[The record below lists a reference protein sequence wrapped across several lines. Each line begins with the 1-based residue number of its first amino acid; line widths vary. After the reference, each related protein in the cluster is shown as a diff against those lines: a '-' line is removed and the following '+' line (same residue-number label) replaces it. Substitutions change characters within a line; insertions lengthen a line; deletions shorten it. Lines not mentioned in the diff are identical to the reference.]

1 MFKYLQIAIGLW
13 LSTVGTAGIA
23 TAYCPC
29 KICCGPKACGVT
41 ASGHKIRPGDKFVAA
56 DKSIP
61 FGTLIT
67 VPGYNNGKPVPVLDR
82 GGAIKGDHYDVF
94 FPTHKEA
101 LKWGV
106 RKF

>member
-1 MFKYLQIAIGLW
+1 MYKEAFVYLAIGLW
-13 LSTVGTAGIA
+13 LPTMGTAAIA

-29 KICCGPKACGVT
+29 KKCCGPKACGIT

-61 FGTLIT
+61 FGTMVTI
-67 VPGYNNGKPVPVLDR
+67 PGYGRVPVLDR
-82 GGAIKGDHYDVF
+82 GGKIKKGHYDVY

-101 LKWGV
+101 LQWGV
-106 RKF
+106 KKF